1 MATPALAAPMTLT
14 GAQKT
19 AALLVALGDEASAAL
34 MRHLSDDEIE
44 QVSAAI
50 AKLPPV
56 PMEVCEALLEE
67 FQAQLDSALKL
78 GHGGPEYARRVLTQA
93 FGPEGSKKHI
103 DRLPQPAGQTSPFQ
117 AQLQRIEPDALA
129 RFVKTEHPQTVA
141 LILSRLS
148 AAQSAS
154 VLSLMEPELRKDV
167 AVRVAHLEKLSNAVV
182 TKLAGVVGMKL
193 RPLSEI
199 RRETSDG
206 ARAIAAIC
214 NQMDPNLCDELLQQ
228 ISEGDADLAEQIRQK
243 MFVFEDLLGVDANG
257 VRELLSRADRR
268 QLMIA
273 LKGAS
278 EELRTHLLKGLS
290 QRGAAMLLEDMDGL
304 GAIKVRDVEEAQQ
317 QVIAV
322 VRLLESEGVISR
334 NRGEGK
340 SEQYL

>member
-1 MATPALAAPMTLT
+1 MASSSPAPALT

-44 QVSAAI
+44 AVSAAI
-50 AKLPPV
+50 AKLPPI
-56 PMEVCEALLEE
+56 PLEHCQAILEE
-67 FQAQLDSALKL
+67 FQGAINGALQL

-93 FGPEGSKKHI
+93 FGPDGSKRHI
-103 DRLPQPAGQTSPFQ
+103 ERLPPPPGEASAFQ
-117 AQLQRIEPDALA
+117 QQLHRVEPEALA
-129 RFVKTEHPQTVA
+129 RFVRTEHPQTIA

-148 AAQSAS
+148 SAQSAS
-154 VLSLMEPELRKDV
+154 VLSLMDPEQRKDV
-167 AVRVAHLEKLSNAVV
+167 AMRVAHLDRISNAVV

-193 RPLSEI
+193 KPFSEI

-214 NQMDPNLCDELLQQ
+214 NQMDSNLCDELLQQ
-228 ISEGDADLAEQIRQK
+228 IGQDDNDLAEQIRQK
-243 MFVFEDLLGVDANG
+243 MFVFEDLLLIDANG

-278 EELRTHLLKGLS
+278 DELRHHLLKGLS
-290 QRGAAMLLEDMDGL
+290 QRGAAMLLEDMEGL
-304 GAIKVRDVEEAQQ
+304 GAVRVRDVEEAQQ